1 MLRLLSDIFIEITFT
16 NDFEKNSENARISVF
31 SVGVIVTNI
40 INLVFWAR
48 CWLCGYRI
56 NCDWNGHET

>member
-1 MLRLLSDIFIEITFT
+1 MLRLLSDVFIEITFT
-16 NDFEKNSENARISVF
+16 NDFEKYSENARISVF

-48 CWLCGYRI
+48 SWLCGYRI